1 MLELPVTFADL
12 LILLVVLT
20 SAVQATMHG
29 LLNLT
34 LSYVAWVV
42 AGVATLRFYPV
53 FQPIAQANLDAE
65 WMADGAAIVGLFL
78 IIMIPLS
85 FISFRVTEAVKK
97 AGGGPLDRALGFVFG
112 LGRGLLVLA
121 VAYILLVQ
129 FLPEDDQPAWIQQ
142 ARLLPLVQ
150 ETGNIILS
158 IAPDDGA
165 TRTGRSKDTYDDADR
180 KALDDLVNKRDDR

>member
-12 LILLVVLT
+12 IILLVLLT

-34 LSYVAWVV
+34 LSYMAWIV

-53 FQPIAQANLDAE
+53 FQPIAQANIEAE
-65 WMADGAAIVGLFL
+65 WLADAVAVVGLFL

-85 FISFRVTEAVKK
+85 FISFRVTEMVKK
-97 AGGGPLDRALGFVFG
+97 SGGGPLDRALGFVFG

-121 VAYILLVQ
+121 IAYILLVQ
-129 FLPEDDQPAWIQQ
+129 FLPEDEQPAWIQE

-150 ETGNIILS
+150 ETGNIVLS
-158 IAPDDGA
+158 IAPDDSA
-165 TRTGRSKDTYDDADR
+165 TRTGRAKDTYDAEDR
-180 KALDDLVNKRDDR
+180 KALDDLVNKRDR

>member
-12 LILLVVLT
+12 LILLVLLT

-29 LLNLT
+29 LLQLT

-42 AGVATLRFYPV
+42 AGIATLRFYPV
-53 FQPIAQANLDAE
+53 FQPIAQANIELEWAADA
-65 WMADGAAIVGLFL
+65 AAIVGLFL

-85 FISFRVTEAVKK
+85 FISYRVTEGVKK

-112 LGRGLLVLA
+112 LGRGLIVLA
-121 VAYILLVQ
+121 VAYILLIQ

-150 ETGNIILS
+150 ETGNILLS

-165 TRTGRSKDTYDDADR
+165 TRTGRSEDTYNRKDR
-180 KALDDLVNKRDDR
+180 DELNDLINQGDR